1 MKNTFKTVLLSLC
14 LLLSYAAQQEAFA
27 DNKNTGFIN
36 ITYLNGLTT
45 NSIYDIETDPSGSI
59 WIGTSTGLSRYDGYY
74 LKNYFKEEMNIR
86 SNTVKY
92 LLRDRQNRLWIGTS
106 NGVGL
111 YDIDSDKF
119 MTLDMLSG
127 VIIEKKTAGIFE
139 DSHGTIWIS
148 FRKGGLISIDPDT
161 FSTRNYFN
169 DIIDNEYFARVWFEP
184 ENNLYLAAKHNNGL
198 FYLDPEKGT
207 ITPFSTNESP
217 EVYPFENR
225 CIRGLIK
232 VNNDSFCV
240 TCTEGTMWLVNPYDR
255 TVEQLPLEGMNA
267 KSVEL
272 RRAFVI
278 GDEMLGVAHNKGLFI
293 YDLKKREIVDNDF
306 ADTFIDKN
314 VYCIKGSL
322 KNGLIV
328 GTFNDGVSIQQ
339 ERPFSFSIVKESKH
353 SKKVTLKESNVTGFA
368 QTNDT
373 TIFVSTSLKGL
384 FRYDINTGNLKRWA
398 SPFIPKSLEGVVSY
412 KGNIWLWTSSGVY
425 RLNME
430 SKKVTPY
437 REGYGENTAL
447 VATGDDRLVLLSDE
461 MLLQY
466 DGFSDSFVEIK
477 ELKDLSVLCIGGSES
492 SSLVA
497 ITKEKG
503 LIRWNG
509 RKIIEIDDNYT
520 KYDKSHKWMGLLFED
535 SSSHI
540 WSAPPESG
548 IFISSDKGFSS
559 VSTRS
564 GLSSDI
570 ITNIIK
576 DDSDNVFITTDRNLS
591 MITPEGKMF
600 SMTKSDGLLNFGFTR
615 NSSFKTKEGEILLGS
630 RDGFTI
636 ISKNAEGETPAAI
649 SDIKAI
655 DKLICD
661 GVAIPVNDKD
671 QVKLRHNQNSFH
683 VSVMDIDPHTVAT
696 GKSLFCLEGYDHTWI
711 PAGND
716 RKLSYLNLKPGRYTF
731 RAYNSNIRPVE
742 IKIGAHPLMSVT
754 AYVIY
759 AFVLLALMGIIIMY
773 IRDYEIRKRKE
784 KTLQMKVDLHQE
796 KIDFFTNIAHEIKT
810 PLTLITTP
818 LNHLK
823 NNPNVDADAR
833 YDIEIMD
840 KHASYLSTLIR
851 ELLEFSK
858 IEKNR
863 FNISCKAID
872 INRSVRDIIAN
883 FAEQNT
889 ALDWRIDVPDEPLW
903 VMGDSPATTKILNNL
918 LFNAIKYAD
927 TFVEINVSV
936 EGGHAAVCIENDGD
950 IIPQEMRDKIFDT
963 FVQFN
968 SDKER
973 NRRYDGFGIGLSVA
987 KNLAEL
993 QGGNLRMSE
1002 DLDINGFIFNI
1013 PLTEAPVQAPEK
1025 VEEHEDALSGEVAS
1039 PEHTVLIVEDNK
1051 DLLEYIRK
1059 TLSQQY
1065 RILTAENGVKALD
1078 IIERHSN
1085 IDLVV
1090 TDLKMPEMS
1099 GMELCM
1105 ELKQN
1110 HTYSHILVVILSAN
1124 LTPEVKIESLKN
1136 GADAM
1141 IEKPF
1146 SMEFLQ
1152 LRIENLISSRK
1163 KLIERISANDA
1174 YEEKDENI
1182 PLDGL
1187 SSRDIVFLRDLSST
1201 VEDNFN
1207 DPEFGVEE
1215 LAVQLNISRSSLNR
1229 KMRDILNTTANN
1241 YIRDKKIEK
1250 AEELLRTSSMQI
1262 NEICYKVGFTT
1273 PSYFIKCFRK
1283 RYGMSP
1289 NEYANSI
1296 H

>member
-1 MKNTFKTVLLSLC
+1 MKNHIRTVIITIC
-14 LLLSYAAQQEAFA
+14 LLLSYTAPFESLA
-27 DNKNTGFIN
+27 DDKNASFIN

-45 NSIYDIETDPSGSI
+45 NSIYDIETDKDGCL
-59 WIGTSTGLSRYDGYY
+59 WFGTATGLSKYDGYY
-74 LKNYFKEEMNIR
+74 VKNYFKEEMNIR

-92 LLRDRQNRLWIGTS
+92 LLCDKKNRLWIGTS

-119 MTLDMLSG
+119 LTLDMMSG
-127 VIIEKKTAGIFE
+127 EIIEKKTAGIFE
-139 DSHGTIWIS
+139 DSQGTIWIS
-148 FRKGGLISIDPDT
+148 FRKGGLISINPDT
-161 FSTRNYFN
+161 FSTRDFFNEISGNDYFSR
-169 DIIDNEYFARVWFEP
+169 IWFEP
-184 ENNLYLAAKHNNGL
+184 ENDLYLAAIFDGGL
-198 FYLDPEKGT
+198 FFLEPERGNIIPFSPASDPESF
-207 ITPFSTNESP
+207 PFAKKI
-217 EVYPFENR
+217 
-225 CIRGLIK
+225 IRGLIK
-232 VNNDSFCV
+232 VNNDSFCI
-240 TCTEGTMWLVNPYDR
+240 TCEDGTMWLVNPYER
-255 TVEQLPLEGMNA
+255 TYEELPLGNNKTYEF
-267 KSVEL
+267 

-278 GDEMLGVAHNKGLFI
+278 GDEMLGVTHNKGLFL
-293 YDLKKREIVDNDF
+293 YDLKKREIIENGF
-306 ADTFIDKN
+306 AETFNDKN
-314 VYCIKGSL
+314 VYCIRGSL
-322 KNGLIV
+322 ESGLIV
-328 GTFNDGVSIQQ
+328 GTFNDGVAIQQ
-339 ERPFSFSIVKESKH
+339 ETPFNVSIVKES
-353 SKKVTLKESNVTGFA
+353 SKLKRLTLRESNVTGFA
-368 QTNDT
+368 QTNDS
-373 TIFVSTSLKGL
+373 TIFVSTRLKGL
-384 FRYDINTGNLKRWA
+384 FRYDLNSGDLKRWA
-398 SPFIPKSLEGVVSY
+398 SPFVPKQLEGVTTY
-412 KGNIWLWTSSGVY
+412 KGNLWLWTTSGVY
-425 RLNME
+425 SQNLKT
-430 SKKVTPY
+430 KKVTPY
-437 REGYGENTAL
+437 REGYGENTSL
-447 VATGDDRLVLLSDE
+447 IATGDGRLILLSDE
-461 MLLQY
+461 RLLQY
-466 DGFSDSFVEIK
+466 DETSDSFVEIK
-477 ELKDLSVLCIGGSES
+477 ELKDLTVLCIGNSES
-492 SSLVA
+492 STLVA

-509 RKIIEIDDNYT
+509 GRVADVDDNYT

-559 VSTRS
+559 LSTRS

-576 DDSDNVFITTDRNLS
+576 DDCDNVFITTDRSLS
-591 MITPEGKMF
+591 MISPEGKMF

-615 NSSFKTKEGEILLGS
+615 NTAFKTTGGDILVGS

-636 ISKNAEGETPAAI
+636 VKHNSKSETTENTSGIRAVG
-649 SDIKAI
+649 
-655 DKLICD
+655 KLTCN
-661 GVAIPVNDKD
+661 GVEIPINDKG
-671 QVKLRHNQNSFH
+671 QASLRHNQNSFH
-683 VSVMDIDPHTVAT
+683 ISVMDIDPHTVAT
-696 GKSLFCLEGYDHTWI
+696 GKALFCLEGYDHTWI

-731 RAYNSNIRPVE
+731 KAYNSKIKPIE
-742 IKIGAHPLMSVT
+742 IKVRTHPMLSVT
-754 AYVIY
+754 ANVIY
-759 AFVLLALMGIIIMY
+759 ALILLILMGFIIMY
-773 IRDYEIRKRKE
+773 IRDHEVRKRKE
-784 KTLQMKVDLHQE
+784 KTLQMKLDLHQE

-818 LNHLK
+818 LSHLK

-883 FAEQNT
+883 FAEQNS
-889 ALDWRIDVPDEPLW
+889 ALEWRVTVPDNPLW
-903 VMGDSPATTKILNNL
+903 VMADASATTKILNNL
-918 LFNAIKYAD
+918 MFNAIKYAGS
-927 TFVEINVSV
+927 FVEVKVV
-936 EGGHAAVCIENDGD
+936 EDGNQASVCIDNDGEV
-950 IIPQEMRDKIFDT
+950 IPAAMRDKIFDT

-968 SDKER
+968 SEKER

-993 QGGNLRMSE
+993 QNGSLGMS
-1002 DLDINGFIFNI
+1002 DNLDINGFIFNI
-1013 PLTEAPVQAPEK
+1013 PLAEAPARTADA
-1025 VEEHEDALSGEVAS
+1025 EEGAADISAGESGRKEN
-1039 PEHTVLIVEDNK
+1039 TVLIVEDNQ
-1051 DLLEYIRK
+1051 DLLEYISK
-1059 TLSQQY
+1059 NLSQQY
-1065 RILTAENGVKALD
+1065 KVLTAENGIEALE
-1078 IIERHSN
+1078 IIEGQSN

-1105 ELKQN
+1105 KLKQN
-1110 HTYSHILVVILSAN
+1110 PTFSHILVVILSAN

-1146 SMEFLQ
+1146 AMEFLQ
-1152 LRIENLISSRK
+1152 LRIENLITSRK
-1163 KLIERISANDA
+1163 KLIERISGNET
-1174 YEEKDENI
+1174 YEGKDENV

-1187 SSRDIVFLRDLSST
+1187 SSRDIVFLRELNST
-1201 VEDNFN
+1201 IEDNFT
-1207 DPEFGVEE
+1207 DPDFGVEE
-1215 LAVQLNISRSSLNR
+1215 LANHLNISRSSLNR

-1283 RYGMSP
+1283 KYGMSP
-1289 NEYANSI
+1289 NEYANSS